1 MNKKGRKEMYKYID
15 SFFTKNSLEV
25 DKSVTACLTGH
36 RPSKL
41 PWRYNEFESRCKKFR
56 EDLRQIFIG
65 AYDYGIR
72 NFLTG
77 MAEGFDM
84 IGAEVLLSLRDD
96 DGLDI
101 KVYAVVPCK
110 YQEVKWLPRNQQRYW
125 DILNRVDDAALLTS
139 DYTPSCMND
148 RNKYMVDHSSVC
160 IACYDGSSGGTAN
173 TIRFAKKAGCK
184 IKIIDIKE
192 YE

>member
-1 MNKKGRKEMYKYID
+1 MFEIERDI
-15 SFFTKNSLEV
+15 
-25 DKSVTACLTGH
+25 TACLTGH

-41 PWRYNEFESRCKKFR
+41 PWRYNEYDARCKKFKD
-56 EDLRQIFIG
+56 DLKQIFVG
-65 AYDYGIR
+65 AYNYGIR

-96 DGLDI
+96 EGLNI
-101 KVYAVVPCK
+101 KIFAIIPCK
-110 YQEVKWLPRNQQRYW
+110 NQAEKWMPLQQRKYKA
-125 DILNRVDDAALLTS
+125 ILGRVDDSVVLS
-139 DYTPSCMND
+139 PFYTPTCMND
-148 RNKYMVDHSSVC
+148 RNKYMVDHSTVC